1 MKYLA
6 LTYVFPT
13 ALIIGLLGIFK
24 KGIYQKHIF
33 RNGWFLF
40 IINSFNPESIV
51 SDGNNKLKSGM
62 FDINIED
69 SDLALGY
76 KTSGAATAPKPGRF
90 V

>member
-40 IINSFNPESIV
+40 IINSFAWLLIV
-51 SDGNNKLKSGM
+51 
-62 FDINIED
+62 
-69 SDLALGY
+69 ALLIW
-76 KTSGAATAPKPGRF
+76 KI
-90 V
+90 

>member
-40 IINSFNPESIV
+40 LFNALAWIMIV
-51 SDGNNKLKSGM
+51 VFIFKFL
-62 FDINIED
+62 F
-69 SDLALGY
+69 
-76 KTSGAATAPKPGRF
+76 
-90 V
+90 